1 VSRALRI
8 YDLLNKL
15 PFATSLSG
23 KIVLAVVVSV
33 LLPVTAME
41 VYFICFSSLTGRE
54 LEYAILISGITS
66 ALAAVLAY
74 WTLSTILKPV
84 LVTARQLHE
93 FLNHQVMPDLPMNY
107 NDEVGNLMSNINYLA
122 RRTRDL
128 SERANLNASV
138 DHLTGAYN
146 RRNTE
151 SRLRDSIELARVRQ
165 TNLSFAI
172 LDIDHFKKLNDSYG
186 HDFGDLVLRR
196 IGELLRGNIRRTDW
210 VGRWGGDEFVIALE
224 GGEREASAMLTRI
237 CEMARQEFFVAPDK
251 TVHRVSFS
259 CGVCEWQD
267 FMDAQVLFTK
277 ADEALYGAK
286 RAGRDQ
292 IQVYTDFATA

>member
-1 VSRALRI
+1 VSRAFLI
-8 YDLLNKL
+8 YDQMNKL
-15 PFATSLSG
+15 PFANSLSG
-23 KIVLAVVVSV
+23 KIMLAVVVSV

-41 VYFICFSSLTGRE
+41 MYFICLSSLTGRE
-54 LEYAILISGITS
+54 LESAILVSGITS
-66 ALAAVLAY
+66 GLAAVLAY
-74 WTLSTILKPV
+74 WTLSTIVKPV
-84 LVTARQLHE
+84 QVTARQLHE

-196 IGELLRGNIRRTDW
+196 IGELLRSNIRRTDW

-224 GGEREASAMLTRI
+224 GSEREASAMLTRI
-237 CEMARQEFFVAPDK
+237 CDLARQEIFVAPDK

-267 FMDAQVLFTK
+267 FMGAQVLFTK

-286 RAGRDQ
+286 RAGRDR